1 MQMRRVFLLRAL
13 RGGESGS
20 ALIEF
25 AIGLGVLLTGVFTLM
40 EICLMFY
47 TYSTIDECA
56 REGARYAIVRGSSCL
71 TNGVT
76 AAGVSCA
83 ATADSINTYVKNL
96 GYPNAAGGAMTVN
109 TTYSSDGVNF
119 TTTGSNDPNDI
130 VRVQVGYTFPIKM
143 PFVPNNAISLS
154 AQSQLYIVQ

>member
-1 MQMRRVFLLRAL
+1 MRMQRFRH
-13 RGGESGS
+13 GESGS

-25 AIGLGVLLTGVFTLM
+25 AIGLSVLLTGVFTLM

-47 TYSTIDECA
+47 TYATIDECA
-56 REGARYAIVRGSSCL
+56 REGARYAIVRGSSCV

-76 AAGVSCA
+76 GAGASCT

-96 GYPNAAGGAMTVN
+96 GYPNAAGGAMTVD
-109 TTYSSDGVNF
+109 TTYSADGANF
-119 TTTGSNDPNDI
+119 TSTGNNDPNDI
-130 VRVQVGYTFPIKM
+130 VRVQVDYTFPIKM
-143 PFVPNNAISLS
+143 PFVPKNAISLS

>member
-1 MQMRRVFLLRAL
+1 MQRLVRLRAL
-13 RGGESGS
+13 RGGEDGS

-56 REGARYAIVRGSSCL
+56 REGARYAIVRGSSCV

-76 AAGVSCA
+76 GAGASC
-83 ATADSINTYVKNL
+83 TASADAINTYVKNL

-109 TTYSSDGVNF
+109 TTFSADGVNF
-119 TTTGSNDPNDI
+119 TTTGNNDPNDM
-130 VRVQVGYTFPIKM
+130 VRVQVGYLFPVKL
-143 PFVPNNAISLS
+143 PFVPNNTISLS

>member
-1 MQMRRVFLLRAL
+1 MSRIQRIFLLRAL
-13 RGGESGS
+13 RRAENGS

-25 AIGLGVLLTGVFTLM
+25 AIGLSVLLTGVFTLM

-56 REGARYAIVRGSSCL
+56 REGARYAIVRGSSCV

-76 AAGVSCA
+76 GAGASC
-83 ATADSINTYVKNL
+83 TASADALNTYVRNL

-109 TTYSSDGVNF
+109 TTFSADGVNF
-119 TTTGSNDPNDI
+119 TTTGNNDPNDM

-143 PFVPNNAISLS
+143 PIEPKKVNSLR
-154 AQSQLYIVQ
+154 AQ

>member
-1 MQMRRVFLLRAL
+1 MRRRFVRRFHA
-13 RGGESGS
+13 GESGS

-25 AIGLGVLLTGVFTLM
+25 AIGLGVLLTAAFTLM

-47 TYSTIDECA
+47 SYATIDECA
-56 REGARYAIVRGSSCL
+56 REGARYAIVRGSSCV

-76 AAGVSCA
+76 GAGASCT
-83 ATADSINTYVKNL
+83 ATASDINDYVKNL
-96 GYPNAAGGAMTVN
+96 GYPNAAGGTMTVD
-109 TTYSSDGVNF
+109 TTYSADGVTF
-119 TTTGSNDPNDI
+119 TTTGNNDPNDI

-143 PFVPNNAISLS
+143 PFVPKNSLSLS

>member
-1 MQMRRVFLLRAL
+1 MQRIFQLRAL
-13 RGGESGS
+13 RRAENGS

-56 REGARYAIVRGSSCL
+56 REGARYAMVRGSSCL
-71 TNGVT
+71 TNGVVGAGASCT
-76 AAGVSCA
+76 AS
-83 ATADSINTYVKNL
+83 ADSINTYVKNL
-96 GYPNAAGGAMTVN
+96 GYPNAAGGTMTVN
-109 TTYSSDGVNF
+109 TTYSADGITF
-119 TTTGSNDPNDI
+119 TTTGNNDPNDM
-130 VRVQVGYTFPIKM
+130 VRVQVGYTFPVKL
-143 PFVPNNAISLS
+143 PFVPNNTISLS